1 MSNELNTKISSQFS
15 ELLSTTTESA
25 QTNLFEEVWQ
35 WTKTHPLESAGTA
48 AALVLGA
55 GSAIRYLSKRSSATL
70 QAIENGTERIAAKQ
84 SGSAID
90 TANTNNAFFIKEGAK
105 TPFETGL
112 PGDVQL
118 REILRGVSEASQAT
132 AKRPASDHQFSA
144 RLRNIL
150 F

>member
-15 ELLSTTTESA
+15 ELLSTRTESA

-84 SGSAID
+84 SAID
-90 TANTNNAFFIKEGAK
+90 TANANNAFYIKEGAK

-132 AKRPASDHQFSA
+132 PKRPASDHQFSA